1 MPQTCTICKHPQL
14 SEIHEALIRG
24 VSLRN
29 IAKQFNVGYAS
40 VFRHK
45 HECLKELLAQA
56 SAGRQLAES
65 ENAGDFL
72 GKWYRE
78 IHTLYDRV
86 KEKEDIRLALYAIDR
101 ALKCIELV
109 QKQQMGPGGQGGNTL
124 IVNYVDCRK
133 PWEKE
138 AKRPINER

>member
-109 QKQQMGPGGQGGNTL
+109 QKQQMGPGGQGG
-124 IVNYVDCRK
+124 YVINVICADIPK
-133 PWEKE
+133 PFARDVTKS
-138 AKRPINER
+138 